1 MFTRIITAVF
11 VALAA
16 VTPAWAAQP
25 TNLELYRSVQTQV
38 LRYSHFTVFDSVSA
52 GINNGVV
59 TLQGKVT
66 MPYKRTD
73 LAKRVAKVAGVT
85 KVNNQI
91 EVLPASRFDDE
102 LRIGIARALYSNS
115 GFLGYGS
122 MVSPPIHIIVD
133 RGHVTLEGV
142 VNNNLDRALARS
154 LVSGFQVFSLTNGL
168 KTIAEAKAE
177 LESL

>member
-1 MFTRIITAVF
+1 MFTRIISAAF
-11 VALAA
+11 LALAA

-142 VNNNLDRALARS
+142 VNNNLDRTLARS
-154 LVSGFQVFSLTNGL
+154 LVSGFQVFSLKNGL

>member
-1 MFTRIITAVF
+1 MLF
-11 VALAA
+11 
-16 VTPAWAAQP
+16 
-25 TNLELYRSVQTQV
+25 RS
-38 LRYSHFTVFDSVSA
+38 
-52 GINNGVV
+52 VV

-73 LAKRVAKVAGVT
+73 LEKRVAKVAGVT

-115 GFLGYGS
+115 AFLGYGS

-142 VNNNLDRALARS
+142 VNNNLDRVLARS
-154 LVSGFQVFSLTNGL
+154 LASGSQAFSLTNEL